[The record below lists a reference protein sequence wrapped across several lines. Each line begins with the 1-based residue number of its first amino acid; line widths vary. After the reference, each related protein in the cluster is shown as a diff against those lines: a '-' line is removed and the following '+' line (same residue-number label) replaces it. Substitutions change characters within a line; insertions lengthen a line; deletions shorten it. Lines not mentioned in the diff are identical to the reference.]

1 VINSI
6 QFNPIG
12 QEKFDEESYHI
23 PRSDF
28 KTGNRED
35 RQREMSLEHEAK
47 LTTCTEV
54 CHPRSQCPPGCKT
67 GQRPVDANGKPLECR
82 LRGRSTGSKLPE
94 RQLPESERPAGDDRH
109 SWSGVAYTHV
119 VTDGVTKYK
128 CNYCDKTA
136 SKTNT
141 MWAHCQLHFPPTW
154 WCEGCDELFH
164 LRTTFN
170 QHFLKECEC
179 CGKKYQ
185 KSSLS
190 AHMKVCR
197 HADLYMDADGTV
209 GGSAAAVTHEETSDT
224 SELAASESPIRTPIR
239 RPTHPPPPPP
249 VATEETSP
257 PTRVRIRINRK
268 ATGAER
274 ERHRSAG
281 AHSMKLH
288 HAALLHRAVRHAAA
302 LDATLLK
309 SLSTR
314 AARMTARMTT
324 KLEEAR
330 AHLAEGKMLLRNDDI
345 EGAWAAWRSAAVAV
359 KAALRVTVREKGGA
373 AALIRG
379 GSRNLDSFGLTLAKP
394 PRRVRVRKN
403 NGTAVCVAVVTAEDA
418 ADARQRA
425 AEARGDVIDLTGE
438 M

>member
-1 VINSI
+1 
-6 QFNPIG
+6 
-12 QEKFDEESYHI
+12 
-23 PRSDF
+23 
-28 KTGNRED
+28 
-35 RQREMSLEHEAK
+35 
-47 LTTCTEV
+47 
-54 CHPRSQCPPGCKT
+54 
-67 GQRPVDANGKPLECR
+67 
-82 LRGRSTGSKLPE
+82 
-94 RQLPESERPAGDDRH
+94 
-109 SWSGVAYTHV
+109 
-119 VTDGVTKYK
+119 
-128 CNYCDKTA
+128 
-136 SKTNT
+136 
-141 MWAHCQLHFPPTW
+141 
-154 WCEGCDELFH
+154 
-164 LRTTFN
+164 
-170 QHFLKECEC
+170 
-179 CGKKYQ
+179 
-185 KSSLS
+185 
-190 AHMKVCR
+190 
-197 HADLYMDADGTV
+197 
-209 GGSAAAVTHEETSDT
+209 
-224 SELAASESPIRTPIR
+224 
-239 RPTHPPPPPP
+239 
-249 VATEETSP
+249 
-257 PTRVRIRINRK
+257 
-268 ATGAER
+268 
-274 ERHRSAG
+274 
-281 AHSMKLH
+281 MKLH